1 MGIIEPVLLQTLLSC
16 KAGSLAVIGSLL
28 VSLILAVRVILC
40 ILNFIYA
47 YFLRP
52 GRNLKKFGRY
62 AIVTGATDGIGRAY
76 AFELAS
82 KGGVAILLMMM
93 LVEEIEMRHYIGV
106 QEWI

>member
-1 MGIIEPVLLQTLLSC
+1 MGTIDPFQMVQIQTLLSC
-16 KAGSLAVIGSLL
+16 KAGSLAVIVSLL

-40 ILNFIYA
+40 ILNFIYV

-52 GRNLKKFGRY
+52 GKNLRKFGRY

-82 KGGVAILLMMM
+82 KGEVSKNGSAFG
-93 LVEEIEMRHYIGV
+93 RN
-106 QEWI
+106 